1 MNTMPGL
8 DILQQWMQSARGAV
22 PGLQPWA
29 SPTLDPDEIGKR
41 IEELRTVQFWLEQNA
56 KLIGS
61 SIQALEVQRMTLATL
76 KNLNVPL
83 ADIGAAF
90 RLPEMPEAAPE
101 RPAWPPA
108 ASPAPAPAPAPSE
121 AKADAPAAGPA
132 GEPGASGGA
141 GAAPLAD
148 PMQWW
153 GSLTQQFATLAGQAM
168 KDSAAAAQAAAAQAT
183 AASATTPPKPAVAK
197 RTRPASQGAGAA
209 AKRSRSAAATSAS
222 RSTPATASG
231 TTGAK
236 TRKPR

>member
-22 PGLQPWA
+22 PGLQTWA

-41 IEELRTVQFWLEQNA
+41 IEDLRTVQFWLEQNA
-56 KLIGS
+56 KLISS
-61 SIQALEVQRMTLATL
+61 SIQALEVQRMTLTTL

-101 RPAWPPA
+101 RPVWPPA
-108 ASPAPAPAPAPSE
+108 AAPAPAE

-132 GEPGASGGA
+132 GEPGAADEASGA

-153 GSLTQQFATLAGQAM
+153 GSLTQQFATLASQAM
-168 KDSAAAAQAAAAQAT
+168 KDSAAAAQAAAAQAA
-183 AASATTPPKPAVAK
+183 AASASTPPKPAVAK
-197 RTRPASQGAGAA
+197 RARPASQGAGAA
-209 AKRSRSAAATSAS
+209 GKRS